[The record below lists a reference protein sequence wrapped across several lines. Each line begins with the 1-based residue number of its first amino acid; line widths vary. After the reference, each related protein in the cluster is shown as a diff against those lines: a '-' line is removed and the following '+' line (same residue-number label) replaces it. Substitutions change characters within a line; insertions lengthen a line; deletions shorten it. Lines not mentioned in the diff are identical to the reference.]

1 MNVTQRLRTHV
12 EGHLDVKHPC
22 PYCSFICTR
31 TNNLRLHKKKLHL
44 MDYQLEKNFMELK
57 RIGRVSIKSDH
68 SCHMCDE
75 KFARRGALKMHM
87 AKQHKDQEDDKQ
99 AIRGHKK
106 VSFSEIKALISAQL
120 EGKGTKYSCKMC
132 SFSQPKRITNAIL
145 KMRQHI
151 ESHLKVQVSCTQCEK
166 SFLSI
171 RLMKIHRKTKHT
183 YTGGEDGKVSVSFN
197 SELDSKEKAK
207 EQCQERVKSRI
218 SKRKE
223 HTHKIEKGNAV
234 KGSSI
239 IKRSATK
246 EISTKLE
253 NIETTNTLTN
263 EEISE
268 KIEANMTV
276 DKDNSG
282 KKRYVC
288 RICWESG
295 GQRTP
300 MLLHVELHLGLQLPC
315 PHCDSRE
322 KTRSNLKLH
331 MFNAHKK

>member
-1 MNVTQRLRTHV
+1 
-12 EGHLDVKHPC
+12 
-22 PYCSFICTR
+22 
-31 TNNLRLHKKKLHL
+31 
-44 MDYQLEKNFMELK
+44 
-57 RIGRVSIKSDH
+57 
-68 SCHMCDE
+68 
-75 KFARRGALKMHM
+75 MHM
-87 AKQHKDQEDDKQ
+87 AKHHKDQEGHKE
-99 AIRGHKK
+99 AIRGHKR

-166 SFLSI
+166 SFLTI

-183 YTGGEDGKVSVSFN
+183 YTGGE
-197 SELDSKEKAK
+197 EKAK

-223 HTHKIEKGNAV
+223 HTHKIEKGSTV
-234 KGSSI
+234 EGSNSMR
-239 IKRSATK
+239 RSATK
-246 EISTKLE
+246 DISTKLE
-253 NIETTNTLTN
+253 YVETTSTLTN

-300 MLLHVELHLGLQLPC
+300 MLLHIELHLGLQLPC
-315 PHCDSRE
+315 PHCDARE